1 MVQNNTSTF
10 ITQKQAMVQIIPNV
24 TLMEGAVTA
33 IEKYELQHGFQL
45 ITILINRVGEKE
57 GSQFLGNDIL
67 NTEIK
72 VLVSE
77 TLQKKLQLKIKV
89 HVSGE
94 IKKVNPLLWRANEAT
109 WKLSASSKSSS

>member
-1 MVQNNTSTF
+1 
-10 ITQKQAMVQIIPNV
+10 MVQIIPNV
-24 TLMEGAVTA
+24 TLIEGAVIA
-33 IEKYELQHGFQL
+33 IENYELQQGFQL
-45 ITILINRVGEKE
+45 ITILITKAGEKE

-77 TLQKKLQLKIKV
+77 TLQKKLQLKTKV

-94 IKKVNPLLWRANEAT
+94 IKKVNLLLWRANEDT
-109 WKLSASSKSSS
+109 WKPAASSKSSNKKS